1 MSVVHC
7 TIPWP
12 NWDRSGACVNTC
24 SVQPVFSIEVFVTR
38 ELVINT
44 CTETN

>member
-1 MSVVHC
+1 MK
-7 TIPWP
+7 
-12 NWDRSGACVNTC
+12 SGYIFYVAD
-24 SVQPVFSIEVFVTR
+24 VQPVFSIEVFVTR